1 MTSDELYSKLGVL
14 KAELKEKYSVEQL
27 AIFGSYAKGMQK
39 PDSDIDILVSFQK
52 PIGWSFFDLKD
63 YLESQLG
70 KRVDLVTPNALKDLI
85 KQNILDEAHY
95 L

>member
-1 MTSDELYSKLGVL
+1 MTSEQLYSKLSAL
-14 KAELKEKYSVEQL
+14 KTELKDKYSVEQL

-39 PDSDIDILVSFQK
+39 PESDIDILVSFQK
-52 PIGWSFFDLKD
+52 PIGWSFFDLQD

-70 KRVDLVTPNALKDLI
+70 KKVDLVTPNALKELI